1 MSKRLLYAVVN
12 KLVPDES
19 DISLTSIVS
28 ETICRTK
35 RLIVFVVKEEEPA
48 MFSSFSLSLRVC
60 VSVCV
65 FVCV

>member
-35 RLIVFVVKEEEPA
+35 RLIVFAVKEEEPA
-48 MFSSFSLSLRVC
+48 MFSSFSISLRVC
-60 VSVCV
+60 V
-65 FVCV
+65 